1 MNIQIHLATNVA
13 AARSRDLWLRDSK
26 YSDFQILFTYTVDE
40 GMLKS
45 GSIMA
50 TQYDGDYIRL
60 KQMNKILELMH
71 FVTLNQ
77 DFKPILFPQKTYNRI
92 TLKIRPMALP

>member
-1 MNIQIHLATNVA
+1 
-13 AARSRDLWLRDSK
+13 
-26 YSDFQILFTYTVDE
+26 
-40 GMLKS
+40 
-45 GSIMA
+45 MA

-92 TLKIRPMALP
+92 ALKIRPMALP